1 MANRIGAKLKR
12 PRWAPNG
19 SSDGRIDGAS
29 RLEDLVVI
37 TGFSGA
43 GKSTA
48 MNVFEDAGYF
58 CVDNLPPEMIRS
70 LVELFVHEGS
80 KVERA
85 AVVSDV
91 RGGEY
96 FDLLRAVLEELPGMG
111 VRYRVLFLDAD
122 ELTLL
127 NRYKETRRRHP
138 VSPTGSIATG
148 IESERAMLDPL
159 KELSDAVVDTSGL
172 KASTLRRRI
181 ADEFLPHHE
190 TTRLAVTFQSFGF
203 KHGPPRDADL
213 VFDVRFLPNP
223 HWEPALRELTGHDTR
238 VLEYVARG
246 GKLDEFY
253 DRIVPLLDFLLPEY
267 KAEGKAH
274 LAIAFGCTGGR
285 HRSVAIADHLA
296 DRYRVN
302 DDLWIEVTHRDVTK
316 APERA

>member
-1 MANRIGAKLKR
+1 MAATERTGPA
-12 PRWAPNG
+12 
-19 SSDGRIDGAS
+19 SSEVTGRT
-29 RLEDLVVI
+29 LEDLVVI

-70 LVELFVHEGS
+70 LVELFVHGGS
-80 KVERA
+80 RVERA

-96 FDLLRAVLEELPGMG
+96 FDVLRAVIEEMPAMG
-111 VRYRVLFLDAD
+111 IRHRVLFLDAD

-190 TTRLAVTFQSFGF
+190 TARLAVTFQSFGF

-285 HRSVAIADHLA
+285 HRSVAIAEHLA

-302 DDLWIEVTHRDVTK
+302 EDLWIEVTHRDVAK

>member
-12 PRWAPNG
+12 PRWAPTG
-19 SSDGRIDGAS
+19 SPNGRIDGAS

-96 FDLLRAVLEELPGMG
+96 FDALRAVLEELPGMG

-148 IESERAMLDPL
+148 IASERAMLDPL
-159 KELSDAVVDTSGL
+159 KGWPTPSSTRAGSRPARCAGGSPTSSCPIRRRRVSPSRSRASASSTARRATPTSCSTSGSFPTRTGSRPC
-172 KASTLRRRI
+172 AS
-181 ADEFLPHHE
+181 
-190 TTRLAVTFQSFGF
+190 
-203 KHGPPRDADL
+203 
-213 VFDVRFLPNP
+213 
-223 HWEPALRELTGHDTR
+223 
-238 VLEYVARG
+238 
-246 GKLDEFY
+246 
-253 DRIVPLLDFLLPEY
+253 
-267 KAEGKAH
+267 
-274 LAIAFGCTGGR
+274 
-285 HRSVAIADHLA
+285 
-296 DRYRVN
+296 
-302 DDLWIEVTHRDVTK
+302 
-316 APERA
+316 